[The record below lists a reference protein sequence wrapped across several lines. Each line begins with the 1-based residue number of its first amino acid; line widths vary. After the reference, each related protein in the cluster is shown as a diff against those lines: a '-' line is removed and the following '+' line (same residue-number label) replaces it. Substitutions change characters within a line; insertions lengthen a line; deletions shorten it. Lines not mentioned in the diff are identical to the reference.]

1 MSTATP
7 FFKNK
12 MLRKLSI
19 LSLAAVAVLFI
30 GCDTEDDNLP
40 WGPGLGTGG
49 GGNTG
54 EDTNDEWVAKP
65 IQPAN
70 NIVVAHRGVCK
81 EISAPDN
88 SLASLR
94 GAIALGLYGSEC
106 DIYWTKDDNVIIAHA
121 DSNCKINN
129 LYPWENT
136 VAELRRG
143 GVLSNGEILPTLEE
157 YIKVAA
163 LEGKCTKL
171 ILDIKNIT
179 APSTISA
186 ATRAQY
192 CIKACKR
199 AIEIAQSFGAEEYI
213 EFICTGNE
221 TVMTGCAPLCETAAI
236 PIGWMA
242 NKAATEYDR
251 LGAGCKYAYRWANL
265 SLEYMNDGIIY
276 SEADIKAGADLGKR
290 TIDEF
295 VSRGIEFSCYNADTD
310 QQMDYYSGQSHK
322 LKSICT
328 NYPKKLLRKMGK

>member
-1 MSTATP
+1 
-7 FFKNK
+7 

-49 GGNTG
+49 GNTG
-54 EDTNDEWVAKP
+54 EDTNNEWVAKP

-242 NKAATEYDR
+242 NRTGAEYER

-265 SLEYMNDGIIY
+265 SLEHMNDGF
-276 SEADIKAGADLGKR
+276 SGGKR

>member
-1 MSTATP
+1 
-7 FFKNK
+7 

-49 GGNTG
+49 GNTG
-54 EDTNDEWVAKP
+54 EDTNNEWVAKP

-199 AIEIAQSFGAEEYI
+199 AIEIAQSCGAEDWI

-221 TVMTGCAPLCETAAI
+221 TVMKGCAPLCESAKIA
-236 PIGWMA
+236 IGWMA
-242 NKAATEYDR
+242 NRTGAEYER

-265 SLEYMNDGIIY
+265 SLEHMNDGF
-276 SEADIKAGADLGKR
+276 SGGKR

>member
-1 MSTATP
+1 
-7 FFKNK
+7 

-49 GGNTG
+49 GNTG
-54 EDTNDEWVAKP
+54 EDTNNEWVAKP

-199 AIEIAQSFGAEEYI
+199 AIEIAQSFGAEDYI

-242 NKAATEYDR
+242 NRTGAEYER

-265 SLEYMNDGIIY
+265 SLEHMNDGF
-276 SEADIKAGADLGKR
+276 SGGKR

>member
-1 MSTATP
+1 M
-7 FFKNK
+7 
-12 MLRKLSI
+12 
-19 LSLAAVAVLFI
+19 
-30 GCDTEDDNLP
+30 
-40 WGPGLGTGG
+40 
-49 GGNTG
+49 
-54 EDTNDEWVAKP
+54 
-65 IQPAN
+65 
-70 NIVVAHRGVCK
+70 
-81 EISAPDN
+81 
-88 SLASLR
+88 R

-199 AIEIAQSFGAEEYI
+199 AIEIAQSFGAEDYI

-221 TVMTGCAPLCETAAI
+221 TVMTGCAPLCETAKIA
-236 PIGWMA
+236 IGWMA
-242 NKAATEYDR
+242 NRTGAEYER

-265 SLEYMNDGIIY
+265 SLEHMNDGF
-276 SEADIKAGADLGKR
+276 SGGKR